1 MAAMT
6 GSGACVFAEFASEA
20 QAQEALTQIPVDMR
34 GFVARGL
41 DRHPMYD
48 FAEQ

>member
-1 MAAMT
+1 MT

-20 QAQEALTQIPVDMR
+20 GALAVQSKLPETMR

-41 DRHPMYD
+41 DRHPLYD
-48 FAEQ
+48 WGIE